1 MSSLKLTAAP
11 LNINGFYN
19 MKFPAILQLVPCF
32 PIFQEVYSPLVFR
45 EGYIANVHGVM
56 SMLKAPQLS
65 HCFAYHLEI
74 LTVQPLQVLLFFG
87 FPGSLCENQTS
98 KNNIGLK
105 LQSRFF
111 SISPSIYTLSHTFSV
126 PRFLNMTHEAMRII
140 PWNYPS
146 GFGGW
151 FNAAFPETSMHW
163 SRGAS
168 LGCSATQV
176 HQEETS
182 SNLCEVKSECISPTS
197 FYWSHRVFLVKICE
211 KVTHRKNVVSPCF
224 AGWQ

>member
-111 SISPSIYTLSHTFSV
+111 RSAHQSTRWVIHFRCLGFWTWPMRPWGSSHGTIPAVLADDSMQPSPKHQCIEAAEPPWDVPPLRCTRKKHLQISVKWKVNVFHQLLST
-126 PRFLNMTHEAMRII
+126 EA
-140 PWNYPS
+140 
-146 GFGGW
+146 
-151 FNAAFPETSMHW
+151 T
-163 SRGAS
+163 
-168 LGCSATQV
+168 
-176 HQEETS
+176 
-182 SNLCEVKSECISPTS
+182 
-197 FYWSHRVFLVKICE
+197 VF
-211 KVTHRKNVVSPCF
+211 F
-224 AGWQ
+224 W

>member
-74 LTVQPLQVLLFFG
+74 LTVQPLQVLLFIG
-87 FPGSLCENQTS
+87 FPGIAVRKSN
-98 KNNIGLK
+98 
-105 LQSRFF
+105 LQKQ
-111 SISPSIYTLSHTFSV
+111 H
-126 PRFLNMTHEAMRII
+126 
-140 PWNYPS
+140 W
-146 GFGGW
+146 
-151 FNAAFPETSMHW
+151 PETAESFFFDQPINLHAE
-163 SRGAS
+163 SYIFGA
-168 LGCSATQV
+168 
-176 HQEETS
+176 
-182 SNLCEVKSECISPTS
+182 
-197 FYWSHRVFLVKICE
+197 
-211 KVTHRKNVVSPCF
+211 
-224 AGWQ
+224 